1 MNENLLLIAVTVASM
16 LWLALPAPTAIAQS
30 WPVVKTFPERPQA
43 AQVQLSRQ
51 ERLQRQ
57 WQRTVDKAYA
67 QSAIL
72 RAWQERVV
80 RSKQAST
87 NASTRSRTAKLL
99 RVTKVRR

>member
-1 MNENLLLIAVTVASM
+1 MSISLLIAVTVGAC
-16 LWLALPAPTAIAQS
+16 LGWHLPAPTAIAQS
-30 WPVVKTFPERPQA
+30 WPWFNVPERPRSSKF
-43 AQVQLSRQ
+43 QLSSRKI
-51 ERLQRQ
+51 QRQ